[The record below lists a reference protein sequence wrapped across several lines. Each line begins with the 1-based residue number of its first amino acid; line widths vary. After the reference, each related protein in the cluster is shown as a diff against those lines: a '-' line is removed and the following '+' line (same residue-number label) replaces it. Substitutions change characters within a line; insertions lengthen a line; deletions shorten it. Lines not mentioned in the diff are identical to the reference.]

1 MTGWLR
7 AIGIRSGEGPTV
19 ALVALMFAALEGG
32 RGFGEVGADTIVVSR
47 FGAGILPYLF
57 IGLGTVSLVA
67 ALAYG
72 AALGRLPRMRLL
84 AGVPLAAAAL
94 LLIERILMATG
105 HPIALGLAWLT
116 VYATG
121 AICVTIAWTMA
132 SSVFDSRQAKR
143 LFPLCTAAAIAGSFF
158 GTLLS
163 GPVAHVVGTESLIVL
178 EAGLLAVVGAAIVAI
193 WRTTTVRAP
202 APRRDRSL
210 VTDLRT
216 GFDEVVRSPLLRL
229 VAIAY
234 VLLAILMFSVTY
246 PFLLAASESFPA
258 EADLATAIGLV
269 SAAVTAA
276 SFVLSITVAGRVYAR
291 IGVAGAALLLP
302 LVYVAGFGLWI
313 VAYSFVTAAL
323 FRFSQQATQRG
334 ISNGAWSAFY
344 NVIPNERRAQVLAF
358 NDGVPGQIGTIL
370 SGFLLLASGTL
381 FARDQI
387 FWLGLITAIACTV
400 VVYGMRQRYAASV
413 INTLRS
419 GLGEQILEGGP
430 GLGVL
435 TQAPE
440 VTASL
445 ITALRSPEATVRCMA
460 ATLLGRTTVEG
471 AGPALVALVD
481 DDADAKVRA
490 TALNALATL
499 GGPPT
504 AAAAAEA
511 CLADRD
517 AGVRVAAIRVLG
529 TIVRDPAAIRA
540 IPRLDDLAL
549 DPDPSVRAATAWL
562 FGTMGLDADAEAIV
576 AALLD
581 GREAAERVAGLDAL
595 RELDRSVPTGIA
607 RLLLTD
613 PSPSVRAGALRAI
626 AAAGDLGTWSEE
638 AIAAL
643 DDPTV
648 EVRQA
653 AARGLAALEDAPDGL
668 FDVLATGS
676 PRAQDAALRAL
687 DGHGP
692 EVRDRLIEWT
702 LVRIDRASHL
712 RRARLGCAVA
722 LGAVVP
728 VAPALASVGPIV
740 MVDPPSG
747 EADPATSDDAP
758 NSAVADAES
767 AEEARREGT
776 SEETSEQLSL
786 PTPEPASDPASPPV
800 APAVL
805 PPPAPAPTLSPALAY
820 AGAGPSTSAT
830 LGFLLSVIRRRERR
844 AEDLSLRALS
854 ILGAPEAS
862 GVIRR
867 CLRSRDPETRAQ
879 AIEALDSMGD
889 RRLSGA
895 LVKLV
900 ELDVDRVPTGEA
912 VVARLVD
919 DDDPWIARLAR
930 RVIEGGTELPETSR
944 TLGDLETMLV
954 LRRVPLFEG
963 LDPED
968 LQRIAM
974 HSTEHFYPEGVALMW
989 EGEVGDELIVL
1000 VEGSVRVVHVQPDG
1014 SERFVR
1020 TYEQGDHIGEL
1031 AVLRDAPRAA
1041 TVFAQP
1047 GGVRGLVI
1055 GGEGLRAILHERPE
1069 AAMAMLATLAERIS
1083 RQ

>member
-1 MTGWLR
+1 METMSTVRPVPGTSWAR
-7 AIGIRSGEGPTV
+7 TIGIRPGEGTTV
-19 ALVALMFAALEGG
+19 GLIALTFAALEAG
-32 RGFGEVGADTIVVSR
+32 RGFGEVGADTLVVSL

-57 IGLGTVSLVA
+57 IALGTVSLVA

-84 AGVPLAAAAL
+84 AGLPLGAAAL
-94 LLIERILMATG
+94 LLVERILMATG
-105 HPIALGLAWLT
+105 HPVALGLAWVT

-121 AICVTIAWTMA
+121 AIGVTIAWTMA
-132 SSVFDSRQAKR
+132 GSVFDSRQAKR

-163 GPVAHVVGTESLIVL
+163 GPVARAAGTESLIVL
-178 EAGLLAVVGAAIVAI
+178 EAGLLAVVGGAIVAI

-234 VLLAILMFSVTY
+234 VLLSILLFSVTY
-246 PFLLAASESFPA
+246 PFLLAASETFPA
-258 EADLATAIGLV
+258 EADLATAIGLI
-269 SAAVTAA
+269 SAAVTAT
-276 SFVLSITVAGRVYAR
+276 SFVLSITIAGRVYAR

-302 LVYVAGFGLWI
+302 LVYVAGFGVWI

-323 FRFSQQATQRG
+323 FRFSQQTAQRG
-334 ISNGAWSAFY
+334 VSNAAWSAFY
-344 NVIPNERRAQVLAF
+344 NVVPNERRAQVLAF

-381 FARDQI
+381 FARDQV
-387 FWLGLITAIACTV
+387 FWLGLVTAIVCTIV
-400 VVYGMRQRYAASV
+400 VLGIRQRYVASV
-413 INTLRS
+413 IHTLRA

-430 GLGVL
+430 GLAAL
-435 TQAPE
+435 TRDPE
-440 VTASL
+440 VTSSL
-445 ITALRSPEATVRCMA
+445 VTALRSPEATVRCMA
-460 ATLLGRTTVEG
+460 AAMLGRTSVEG
-471 AGPALVALVD
+471 GGPPLVRLVD
-481 DDADAKVRA
+481 DDPDATVRA
-490 TALNALATL
+490 AALDALAVL

-511 CLADRD
+511 RLGDPDPR
-517 AGVRVAAIRVLG
+517 VRVAAVRALG
-529 TIVRDPAAIRA
+529 AIAPNPGSIEA
-540 IPRLDDLAL
+540 IPRIDELAE
-549 DPDPSVRAATAWL
+549 DPDPSVRAAMAWL
-562 FGTMGLDADAEAIV
+562 FGTIGLDADAEAIV

-581 GREAAERVAGLDAL
+581 DRDGAARVAGLKAL
-595 RELDRSVPTGIA
+595 RDLGRSVPSGIA

-613 PSPSVRAGALRAI
+613 PSPAVRAAAIEAI
-626 AAAGDLGTWSEE
+626 AASGELGTWSDE

-643 DDPTV
+643 DDPSA
-648 EVRQA
+648 EVRDA
-653 AARGLAALEDAPDGL
+653 AARGLASLEGTPAEL
-668 FDVLATGS
+668 FDVLTDGS

-692 EVRDRLIEWT
+692 EVRERLIDWT
-702 LVRIDRASHL
+702 LVRIDRASGL
-712 RRARLGCAVA
+712 RRARLGCTVA
-722 LGAVVP
+722 FGSATMAEPEPAPLEPGPETTAS
-728 VAPALASVGPIV
+728 APALAF
-740 MVDPPSG
+740 
-747 EADPATSDDAP
+747 
-758 NSAVADAES
+758 
-767 AEEARREGT
+767 
-776 SEETSEQLSL
+776 
-786 PTPEPASDPASPPV
+786 
-800 APAVL
+800 
-805 PPPAPAPTLSPALAY
+805 
-820 AGAGPSTSAT
+820 AGAGPTTSAT

-844 AEDLSLRALS
+844 AEDLSLRALAV
-854 ILGAPEAS
+854 LGAPEAS

-930 RVIEGGTELPETSR
+930 RVIEGGTELAETSR

-974 HSTEHFYPEGVALMW
+974 HSTEHLYPEGEALMR
-989 EGEVGDELIVL
+989 EGEFGDTLIVI
-1000 VEGSVRVVHVQPDG
+1000 VEGSVRVVKEEPDG
-1014 SERFVR
+1014 SERLVR

-1041 TVFAQP
+1041 TVIAEQ

-1055 GGEGLRAILHERPE
+1055 GGEGLRSILHERPE

-1083 RQ
+1083 RS

>member
-7 AIGIRSGEGPTV
+7 AIGLRAGEGPTV
-19 ALVALMFAALEGG
+19 GLIALMFAALEAG
-32 RGFGEVGADTIVVSR
+32 RGFGEVGADTLVVSR

-57 IGLGTVSLVA
+57 IGLGTVSLAA

-84 AGVPLAAAAL
+84 AGVPLGAAAL
-94 LLIERILMATG
+94 LLVERVLMATD
-105 HPIALGLAWLT
+105 HPVALGLAWLT

-121 AICVTIAWTMA
+121 AIGVTIAWTMA

-163 GPVAHVVGTESLIVL
+163 GPIAHIVGTESLIVL
-178 EAGLLAVVGAAIVAI
+178 EAGLLAVVGGAIAAV

-234 VLLAILMFSVTY
+234 VLLSILMFSVTY
-246 PFLLAASESFPA
+246 PFLLAASEAFPA

-269 SAAVTAA
+269 SAAVTAT
-276 SFVLSITVAGRVYAR
+276 SFVLSITIAGRIYAR

-302 LVYVAGFGLWI
+302 LVYVGGFGVWI

-334 ISNGAWSAFY
+334 ISNAAWSAFY
-344 NVIPNERRAQVLAF
+344 NVVPNERRAQVLAF

-381 FARDQI
+381 FARDQV

-413 INTLRS
+413 IRTLRS

-440 VTASL
+440 VTVSL
-445 ITALRSPEATVRCMA
+445 IAALRSPEATIRCMA
-460 ATLLGRTTVEG
+460 ATLLGRTTMEG

-481 DDADAKVRA
+481 DDPDPDVRA

-511 CLADRD
+511 CLADRHPQ
-517 AGVRVAAIRVLG
+517 VRVAAIRVLG
-529 TIVRDPAAIRA
+529 TIVHDPAEIQA
-540 IPRLDDLAL
+540 IPRIDDLAL

-562 FGTMGLDADAEAIV
+562 FGTMDLDADAEAII

-581 GREAAERVAGLDAL
+581 GRKEADRVAGLDAL
-595 RELDRSVPTGIA
+595 RELKRSVPAGIA

-613 PSPSVRAGALRAI
+613 PSPRVRAAALKAI
-626 AAAGDLGTWSEE
+626 SAAGDLETWSDE
-638 AIAAL
+638 AITAL
-643 DDPTV
+643 DDPTS

-653 AARGLAALEDAPDGL
+653 ASHGLAGLEDAPAGL

-722 LGAVVP
+722 LGAFVP
-728 VAPALASVGPIV
+728 VAPALTAAGPIV
-740 MVDPPSG
+740 MVDP
-747 EADPATSDDAP
+747 
-758 NSAVADAES
+758 
-767 AEEARREGT
+767 
-776 SEETSEQLSL
+776 
-786 PTPEPASDPASPPV
+786 
-800 APAVL
+800 APAPETA
-805 PPPAPAPTLSPALAY
+805 PPPAAPTPPPTPVLTPAY
-820 AGAGPSTSAT
+820 AFAGTGPSTSAT

-844 AEDLSLRALS
+844 AEELSLKALA

-954 LRRVPLFEG
+954 LRRAPLFEG

-974 HSTEHFYPEGVALMW
+974 HSTEHLYPEGATLME
-989 EGEVGDELIVL
+989 EGEVGEDLVVL
-1000 VEGSVRVVHVQPDG
+1000 VEGSVRVVHIEPDG
-1014 SERFVR
+1014 TEHFIR

-1041 TVFAQP
+1041 TVIAQP

-1055 GGEGLRAILHERPE
+1055 GGEGLRAILRERPE

>member
-1 MTGWLR
+1 MTGWMR
-7 AIGIRSGEGPTV
+7 AIGLRSGEGPTV
-19 ALVALMFAALEGG
+19 GLVALMFAALEAG
-32 RGFGEVGADTIVVSR
+32 RGFGEVGADTLVVSR

-57 IGLGTVSLVA
+57 IGLGTVSLAA

-84 AGVPLAAAAL
+84 AGMPLGAAAL
-94 LLIERILMATG
+94 LLVERILMATG
-105 HPIALGLAWLT
+105 HPVALGLAWLT

-121 AICVTIAWTMA
+121 AIGVTIAWTMA

-143 LFPLCTAAAIAGSFF
+143 LFPLCTAAAIAGSFV

-178 EAGLLAVVGAAIVAI
+178 EAGLLAVVGGAIVAI

-210 VTDLRT
+210 VTDLRI

-246 PFLLAASESFPA
+246 PFLLAASETFPA
-258 EADLATAIGLV
+258 EADLATAIGLI
-269 SAAVTAA
+269 SAAVTAT
-276 SFVLSITVAGRVYAR
+276 SFVLSITIAGRIYTR

-302 LVYVAGFGLWI
+302 LVYVAGFGVWI

-334 ISNGAWSAFY
+334 ISNAAWSAFY
-344 NVIPNERRAQVLAF
+344 NVVPNERRAQVLAF

-381 FARDQI
+381 FARDQV
-387 FWLGLITAIACTV
+387 FWLGLITALACTV

-413 INTLRS
+413 IRTLKA

-435 TQAPE
+435 TQDPE

-445 ITALRSPEATVRCMA
+445 IAALRSPEATVRCMA
-460 ATLLGRTTVEG
+460 ATLLGRTSVEG
-471 AGPALVALVD
+471 AGSALVALVD
-481 DDADAKVRA
+481 DDPDPDVRA
-490 TALNALATL
+490 TALNALAKL

-517 AGVRVAAIRVLG
+517 PRVRVAAIRVLG
-529 TIVRDPAAIRA
+529 TIVRDPGAIRA
-540 IPRLDDLAL
+540 IPRIDDLAL

-562 FGTMGLDADAEAIV
+562 FGTMDLDADAEAII

-581 GREAAERVAGLDAL
+581 GRSAAERVAGLEAL
-595 RELDRSVPTGIA
+595 SELGRSVPAGIA

-613 PSPSVRAGALRAI
+613 PSPSVRAAALRAI
-626 AAAGDLGTWSEE
+626 STAGDLGTWSDE

-643 DDPTV
+643 DDSTS

-653 AARGLAALEDAPDGL
+653 AARGLAALDDAPDGL
-668 FDVLATGS
+668 FVVLATGS

-702 LVRIDRASHL
+702 LVRIDRASNL

-722 LGAVVP
+722 LGASVP
-728 VAPALASVGPIV
+728 VAPALASAGPIA
-740 MVDPPSG
+740 MIDPPPE
-747 EADPATSDDAP
+747 EADPEADDPDMPNTRSPAIETREAP
-758 NSAVADAES
+758 
-767 AEEARREGT
+767 
-776 SEETSEQLSL
+776 EQLSL
-786 PTPEPASDPASPPV
+786 PTTEPEPEPASRARMPAPV
-800 APAVL
+800 A
-805 PPPAPAPTLSPALAY
+805 TQSLAF

-844 AEDLSLRALS
+844 AEDLSLRALA

-889 RRLSGA
+889 RRLSSA

-974 HSTEHFYPEGVALMW
+974 HSTEHLYPEGATIME
-989 EGEVGDELIVL
+989 EGDVGDELIVL
-1000 VEGSVRVVHVQPDG
+1000 VEGSVRVVHFEPDG
-1014 SERFVR
+1014 SERLVR

-1041 TVFAQP
+1041 TVIAEP

-1055 GGEGLRAILHERPE
+1055 GGEALRAILRERPD

>member
-1 MTGWLR
+1 MR
-7 AIGIRSGEGPTV
+7 AIGIRSGEASTV
-19 ALVALMFAALEGG
+19 GLIALMFAALEGG
-32 RGFGEVGADTIVVSR
+32 RGFGEVGADTLVVSR
-47 FGAGILPYLF
+47 FGAGVLPYLF

-94 LLIERILMATG
+94 LLVERLLMATG
-105 HPIALGLAWLT
+105 HPLALGLAWLT

-121 AICVTIAWTMA
+121 AIGVTIAWTMA

-163 GPVAHVVGTESLIVL
+163 GPIAHIVGTESLIVL
-178 EAGLLAVVGAAIVAI
+178 EAGLLAVVGGAIVAI

-229 VAIAY
+229 VAVAY
-234 VLLAILMFSVTY
+234 VLLAILLFSVTY
-246 PFLLAASESFPA
+246 PFLLAASEAFPA

-276 SFVLSITVAGRVYAR
+276 SFVLSITVAGRIYAR

-302 LVYVAGFGLWI
+302 LVYVAGFGMWI
-313 VAYSFVTAAL
+313 VLFSFATAAL
-323 FRFSQQATQRG
+323 FRFGQQSVQRG
-334 ISNGAWSAFY
+334 ISNAAWSAFY
-344 NVIPNERRAQVLAF
+344 NVVPNERRAQVLAF

-381 FARDQI
+381 FARDQV

-400 VVYGMRQRYAASV
+400 VVYGMRRRYAASV
-413 INTLRS
+413 ISTLRS

-445 ITALRSPEATVRCMA
+445 IAALRSPEATVRCMA

-481 DDADAKVRA
+481 DDPDPKVRA
-490 TALNALATL
+490 TALNALASL

-511 CLADRD
+511 RLGDRYPE
-517 AGVRVAAIRVLG
+517 VRVAAIRALG
-529 TIVRDPAAIRA
+529 TIVDDPAAIQS

-562 FGTMGLDADAEAIV
+562 FGTMDLDADAETIIAT
-576 AALLD
+576 LLD
-581 GREAAERVAGLDAL
+581 GREPSERVAGLDAL
-595 RELDRSVPTGIA
+595 RELRRSVPAGIA

-613 PSPSVRAGALRAI
+613 PSPAVRAAALRAI
-626 AAAGDLGTWSEE
+626 ATAGDLGTWSDE

-643 DDPTV
+643 DDPTA

-653 AARGLAALEDAPDGL
+653 AARGLASLEDAPDGL

-702 LVRIDRASHL
+702 LVRIDRASNL

-728 VAPALASVGPIV
+728 VAPALASAGPIL
-740 MVDPPSG
+740 MVDPANE
-747 EADPATSDDAP
+747 EADPVPAAAEPSDAGG
-758 NSAVADAES
+758 
-767 AEEARREGT
+767 GT
-776 SEETSEQLSL
+776 AQL
-786 PTPEPASDPASPPV
+786 
-800 APAVL
+800 APAPDSGPRGPT
-805 PPPAPAPTLSPALAY
+805 PPPAAPMPPQAPTPVLTPALAY

-830 LGFLLSVIRRRERR
+830 LGFLLSVIRRRELR
-844 AEDLSLRALS
+844 AQELSLRALA

-867 CLRSRDPETRAQ
+867 CLHSRDPETRAQ

-895 LVKLV
+895 LVRLV

-974 HSTEHFYPEGVALMW
+974 HSTEHLYPEGATLME

-1000 VEGSVRVVHVQPDG
+1000 VEGSVRVVHVDPDG
-1014 SERFVR
+1014 SERLVR

-1041 TVFAQP
+1041 TVIAEP

-1055 GGEGLRAILHERPE
+1055 GGEGLRAILRERPD

-1083 RQ
+1083 RS